1 MRRHQQHPV
10 NKIRRSVVFKRYDII
25 ENGTWNRLGFSQSIS
40 YCPVLNN
47 GTMSVSSL
55 VQNLLL
61 NAMKTNISKDAMSI
75 CKEKMTVSDVIQF
88 STYAVLFAIR
98 MVVCWTCSFIFRKS
112 FVRKW
117 FFNSFFGLP
126 PNQQSNSSLLWIT
139 CVSCFLLL
147 FFFVFF
153 KSQS

>member
-1 MRRHQQHPV
+1 MNGLNSKMRSHQQYPV
-10 NKIRRSVVFKRYDII
+10 NKTRRSVIFKRYGII
-25 ENGTWNRLGFSQSIS
+25 ENGTCNRLGFSRSIS

-47 GTMSVSSL
+47 ATRSVSSL

-112 FVRKW
+112 FVRK
-117 FFNSFFGLP
+117 
-126 PNQQSNSSLLWIT
+126 
-139 CVSCFLLL
+139 
-147 FFFVFF
+147 
-153 KSQS
+153 